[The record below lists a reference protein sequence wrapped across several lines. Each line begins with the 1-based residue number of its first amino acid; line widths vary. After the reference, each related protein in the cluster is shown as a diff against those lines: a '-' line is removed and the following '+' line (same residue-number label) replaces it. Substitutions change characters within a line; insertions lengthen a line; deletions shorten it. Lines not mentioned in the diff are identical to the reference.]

1 MAEYRLSDDQFSTLV
16 QEVTKAVLVL
26 VAEQPRY
33 ERSAEVKVLSSPEAR
48 SQRGRPKSVYT
59 GQLHMKV
66 LPEDELWFKSLAK
79 ALEIQNGKLLNLL
92 RRNFEEREGGFK
104 VELHAAELVTKV

>member
-1 MAEYRLSDDQFSTLV
+1 MAEYRLSGDQFSALV

-48 SQRGRPKSVYT
+48 SQRGRPKSVCT

-66 LPEDELWFKSLAK
+66 LQEDELWFKSLAK

-92 RRNFEEREGGFK
+92 RRNFEEREGGLK
-104 VELHAAELVTKV
+104 VELHATELAPKV